1 MITNL
6 SSIQAEFNPEYPR
19 SDFFLKAL
27 CLQSVYALGSGSHR
41 LYDSADVSRSFL
53 IGNARRIGLFSGTI
67 TPSSSPPSSVPNSPG
82 PPKSD
87 LTEDIFPS
95 RESNEKLEARWNT
108 WRKQEEL
115 KRLAW
120 SIFEYD
126 CSFSTLSN
134 RRGAITLNDI
144 STRMPCGEALW
155 EAPNSQAWASLLESS
170 MFTLSPCSDKGAP
183 FYPTLR
189 DVISEKIPPESLTSW
204 GKRLCA
210 QAMGR
215 ILWDFKE
222 LEESVLNVGGSSS
235 NSSLGSGGGLG
246 LPMLSPGLKPAKETL
261 LKSLMSLCEC
271 IRAREMEGGA
281 RDGEVEGDR
290 VHMM

>member
-1 MITNL
+1 M
-6 SSIQAEFNPEYPR
+6 
-19 SDFFLKAL
+19 
-27 CLQSVYALGSGSHR
+27 
-41 LYDSADVSRSFL
+41 SRSFL
-53 IGNARRIGLFSGTI
+53 IGNARRIGLFSGTVSPP
-67 TPSSSPPSSVPNSPG
+67 TSSPPSAPSSPG
-82 PPKSD
+82 PLGSSQHGKP
-87 LTEDIFPS
+87 TIEDSLFS
-95 RESNEKLEARWNT
+95 RDSSEKLEARWSS

-144 STRMPCGEALW
+144 STRMPCAEALW
-155 EAPNSQAWASLLESS
+155 EAPTAQAWASLLDSGAFTQSS
-170 MFTLSPCSDKGAP
+170 FTDKGTR

-189 DVISEKIPPESLTSW
+189 DVISEKISPETLTSW

-222 LEESVLNVGGSSS
+222 LEESVLSVGGSSNTS
-235 NSSLGSGGGLG
+235 GLTGGGLG

-261 LKSLMSLCEC
+261 LRSLKTLCNG
-271 IRAREMEGGA
+271 IRERQMEGGG
-281 RDGEVEGDR
+281 REGEVDGDR

>member
-1 MITNL
+1 MY
-6 SSIQAEFNPEYPR
+6 S
-19 SDFFLKAL
+19 
-27 CLQSVYALGSGSHR
+27 LGSGSHR

-53 IGNARRIGLFSGTI
+53 IGNARRIGLFSGTVSP
-67 TPSSSPPSSVPNSPG
+67 PSSSPPSAPNSPG
-82 PPKSD
+82 SSNSD
-87 LTEDIFPS
+87 LRGKSTEDTPLQ
-95 RESNEKLEARWNT
+95 RDTNEKLEARWNA

-144 STRMPCGEALW
+144 STRMPCAEALW
-155 EAPNSQAWASLLESS
+155 EAPNAQAWASLLELRT
-170 MFTLSPCSDKGAP
+170 FTQTPYADKGTL

-189 DVISEKIPPESLTSW
+189 DVISEKVSPETLTSW

-222 LEESVLNVGGSSS
+222 LEESVLSVGGTSTG
-235 NSSLGSGGGLG
+235 LASGGGLG

-261 LKSLMSLCEC
+261 LKSLMGLCEC
-271 IRAREMEGGA
+271 IQEKQMDGGPRE
-281 RDGEVEGDR
+281 GEVEGDK